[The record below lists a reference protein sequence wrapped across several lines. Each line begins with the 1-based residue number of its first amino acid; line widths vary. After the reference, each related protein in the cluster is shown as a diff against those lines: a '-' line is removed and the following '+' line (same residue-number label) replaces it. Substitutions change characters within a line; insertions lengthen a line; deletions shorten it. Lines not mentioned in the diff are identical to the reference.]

1 MSRIAFNQTRHSDA
15 LYAAPLC
22 KGHRC
27 ALRYAL
33 LRHILSFEWRKLKKA
48 KGKIYVEFR

>member
-1 MSRIAFNQTRHSDA
+1 MANKA
-15 LYAAPLC
+15 LVRTQSTLRFVCAAQLE
-22 KGHRC
+22 
-27 ALRYAL
+27 RYAL

>member
-1 MSRIAFNQTRHSDA
+1 MEKLSITNNKANVPCTK
-15 LYAAPLC
+15 C
-22 KGHRC
+22 
-27 ALRYAL
+27 YAL